1 MFGIGQTARDGI
13 ANVPNATRAKFLVAS
28 DANLSH
34 CRQNRCP
41 VSLYDCDK
49 DPDQERPIMPPS
61 AIPEAYRTA
70 TPYLIVND
78 AAAAIAFYKNAFGAT
93 ELVRLADPT
102 GKVMHAEI
110 RINNSPFMLADE
122 FPDMG
127 YRSPLTLGGSP
138 VSIYLYVEDVDVQ
151 FARAIAAGARE
162 VMAVTDQFDG
172 DRRGTLTDP
181 FGHVWLLASRKETI
195 SFETMRERFEA
206 MLAAGQFT

>member
-1 MFGIGQTARDGI
+1 
-13 ANVPNATRAKFLVAS
+13 
-28 DANLSH
+28 
-34 CRQNRCP
+34 
-41 VSLYDCDK
+41 
-49 DPDQERPIMPPS
+49 MPPS
-61 AIPEAYRTA
+61 PIPDAYRTA

-78 AAAAIAFYKNAFGAT
+78 AAAAIAFYKDAFGAT
-93 ELVRLADPT
+93 EVVRLADPT

-138 VSIYLYVEDVDVQ
+138 VSIYLYVEDVDAQ
-151 FARAIAAGARE
+151 CARAIAAGARE
-162 VMAVTDQFDG
+162 VMPATDQFDG

-181 FGHVWLLASRKETI
+181 FGHVWLLATRKETI